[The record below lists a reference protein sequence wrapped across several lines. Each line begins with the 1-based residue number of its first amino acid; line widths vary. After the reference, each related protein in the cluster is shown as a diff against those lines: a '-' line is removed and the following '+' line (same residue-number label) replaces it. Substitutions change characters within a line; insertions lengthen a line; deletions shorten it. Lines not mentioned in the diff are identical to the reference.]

1 MSYLRGSANYVWCT
15 TSVLGKGA
23 TGAVFQGVDKNNGEP
38 VAVKTFN
45 SQSQTRPIDVQMREF
60 QVLKK
65 VKHENIVKL
74 LAIEEEQDG
83 RGKVIVMELCT
94 GGSLFNILDD
104 PENTYGLAESEFL
117 LVLEHL
123 CAGMKH
129 LRDNNL
135 VHRDLKPG
143 NIMKYIADD
152 GSTIYKL
159 TDFGAAREL
168 NEDQQFFSLYGT
180 EEYLHPD
187 VYERAVLRK
196 PVNKTFGATVDL
208 WSIGVTL
215 YHVATG
221 NLPFRPF
228 GGRRNKETMYF
239 ITTRKD
245 SGVISGVQAYENAP
259 IEWSKELPNN
269 CRLSYGLKKIVTPL
283 LAGLLEVNKQYIW
296 SFERFFN
303 QVTDILCRKAI
314 HVFNFHTMQ
323 SLQAYLHPEDKLS
336 ALKAH
341 IQEQTDILPH
351 AQIILFGETL
361 LSKIIDEN
369 RVAKGFPVTTIE
381 NPFSVF
387 SRENNNVVSAVIN
400 GLGNLQSVNSSSSS
414 STTGTTVGNS
424 VSSTLDGISA
434 EPNSN
439 SNSNRDKKCESIV
452 FPVFANLVSVEND
465 ASQAKLACSVGHSC
479 KRTVDRLAI
488 ASKLSQDSVNAFV
501 NLLSS
506 ELKRLTKQVDHL
518 RELTKAVEKIF
529 TAAERG
535 DAVGIQAIKKF
546 SNSSSVPH
554 SVGNESKSNEWG
566 MELHLRHKQLFSELA
581 PAIAQL
587 YQRYVKDEVL
597 KAEWESTTRQLTC
610 PWKTKASQRAS
621 TLVDRLR
628 DGWQHLLRDRAT
640 LQRSESL
647 ADWYKMVQTI
657 YLQSQILDKD
667 LRTYNNSL
675 ESFACRMSQESNER
689 YETLSSYIN
698 TLPTKQ
704 LTSQTSNLPDSIRE
718 EGTKMWRNICDMQ
731 QQIALILC
739 DNDLLVDKINNLTIN
754 KINSD
759 NTLIEFNDSEKNLT
773 D

>member
-323 SLQAYLHPEDKLS
+323 SLQAYLHPEDKIS
-336 ALKAH
+336 ALKNH

-361 LSKIIDEN
+361 LSKLIDEN
-369 RVAKGFPVTTIE
+369 RVAKGFPGTTIE
-381 NPFSVF
+381 NPFCVF

-400 GLGNLQSVNSSSSS
+400 GLN
-414 STTGTTVGNS
+414 
-424 VSSTLDGISA
+424 
-434 EPNSN
+434 
-439 SNSNRDKKCESIV
+439 KKCESII
-452 FPVFANLVSVEND
+452 FPTFANLVSVEND

-479 KRTVDRLAI
+479 KRIVDRLAI
-488 ASKLSQDSVNAFV
+488 ASKLAQDSVNAFV

-535 DAVGIQAIKKF
+535 DAT
-546 SNSSSVPH
+546 
-554 SVGNESKSNEWG
+554 KSNEWRI
-566 MELHLRHKQLFSELA
+566 ELHLRHKQLFAELA

-597 KAEWESTTRQLTC
+597 KAEWESATRQLTC

-640 LQRSESL
+640 RTLTYNDEQFHVLERIKVTETGRRLKMLLETECIPAIVQRSESL

-667 LRTYNNSL
+667 LKTYNNSL

-704 LTSQTSNLPDSIRE
+704 STSQTSNLPDSIRE

-754 KINSD
+754 KINND
-759 NTLIEFNDSEKNLT
+759 NTLTEFNDSEKNLT
-773 D
+773 DQDTDEEINYKSNQQYLLS